1 MTKLHENFL
10 SLLGEFPL
18 EPVFFKQDSG
28 YGADIGA
35 NMGGTFF
42 SGAYFP
48 QKWADLSPFWS
59 RFKLFQKHVSS
70 YLTKEAKVALYRTHL
85 HWCSHRL
92 FHNCPKPVV
101 RQLGIEPGTCKS

>member
-1 MTKLHENFL
+1 MFL
-10 SLLGEFPL
+10 KYNGFH
-18 EPVFFKQDSG
+18 KDSG

-35 NMGGTFF
+35 NIGGTFF
-42 SGAYFP
+42 SGAFLP
-48 QKWADLSPFWS
+48 QKLDNLPPFWP

-70 YLTKEAKVALYRTHL
+70 YLTKEAKVDLYRTHL

-92 FHNCPKPVV
+92 FSLLPFSVE